1 MLHPILLF
9 DHVANGDKIMNA
21 RLVAIFTLWA
31 ATSKSA
37 FAVFSIPASVPEPST
52 AALLVAGG
60 LVVVGARYLS
70 KRKRDK

>member
-1 MLHPILLF
+1 MLHSIFLF
-9 DHVANGDKIMNA
+9 DPVADGDNIMNA
-21 RLVAIFTLWA
+21 KLAAIFTLWA

-37 FAVFSIPASVPEPST
+37 FAVFSAPVSVPEPST